1 MAAIV
6 GGVLTLLASFLFY
19 LASPNRKIARHW
31 QQEPM
36 FKIIGALGLII
47 GLGCILTW
55 SGTATSVFIALTLI
69 MLILTLAP
77 LGIAW
82 WLGAGAKE
90 NTGDKE

>member
-6 GGVLTLLASFLFY
+6 GGVVILLASFLFY

-31 QQEPM
+31 EQEHM
-36 FKIIGALGLII
+36 FKIIGALGLIV
-47 GLGCILTW
+47 GLGFILTW

-82 WLGAGAKE
+82 WLDAGVKE
-90 NTGDKE
+90 STGEKE